1 MPSLHTSLFDIHG
14 TPQLFSAFVNERV
27 TLVYRIGDVEARGIS
42 AIVRDKS
49 TAMEMDAS
57 GDAIKQERCT
67 IEISVDPGSPWGG
80 IADPQLKASWEII
93 DENGVSTMWG
103 VDPYPGRGIEAIS
116 GSLAVIHLVRMYGV
130 AKSIPNY
137 RPQ

>member
-27 TLVYRIGDVEARGIS
+27 QLVYRIGDVEAHGIS
-42 AIVRDKS
+42 AVVRDKS
-49 TAMEMDAS
+49 VAMEMDSS

-80 IADPQLKASWEII
+80 VESPQLKATWEII
-93 DENGVSTMWG
+93 GEDGVSTMWG
-103 VDPYPGRGIEAIS
+103 VDPYPGKGIESVS
-116 GSLAVIHLVRMYGV
+116 GSLAVIHLVRMYGM

-137 RPQ
+137 RVQ